1 MDISIIIVSY
11 NTCAL
16 LRDCLLSVLEKTRG
30 VAYEILVVDNASHD
44 ESCAMV
50 EKEFPEAR
58 LIRNRENLGFSKANN
73 LAIKESR
80 GNYVLLL
87 NSDTVLENNAVEIL
101 FEFMQAHPRAGAC
114 GPLLL
119 NADKTVQRSIDTN
132 PTVISMMLRLNRNR
146 AWRFFSDKYHPHV
159 FGYSKRCQ
167 IPDGWLT
174 GAVLMIRKAVFP
186 EVGLLDEAYFFMM
199 EDCDWGLA
207 VSRSSWETWFVPE
220 AVVTHLLGSSG
231 KSHSEEQK
239 IFGEVQCLR
248 QHRYYVRKN
257 FGPVCCGLYRSVVCC
272 RYATKL
278 IRKVIAV
285 ALSSPG
291 KRPRAIYKRKLAAQL
306 LCASMEIGNESAPK
320 DRFFPAS

>member
-16 LRDCLLSVLEKTRG
+16 LRECLIRVREKTQG
-30 VAYEILVVDNASHD
+30 VAYEILVVDNASLD

-50 EKEFPEAR
+50 EKEFPEVR
-58 LIRNRENLGFSKANN
+58 LMRNRENLGFSKANN
-73 LAIKESR
+73 QAINESR
-80 GNYVLLL
+80 GEFVLLL

-101 FEFMQAHPRAGAC
+101 FEFMQAHPRVGVC

-119 NADKTVQRSIDTN
+119 NADKTVQRSIDTH

-146 AWRFFSDKYHPHV
+146 SWRFFSDKYHPRA
-159 FGYSKRCQ
+159 FGYSKRCR
-167 IPDGWLT
+167 ITDGWLT
-174 GAVLMIRKAVFP
+174 GAVLMIRRAVFLD
-186 EVGLLDEAYFFMM
+186 VGHLDENYFFMM

-207 VSRSSWETWFVPE
+207 VSRSRWETWFVPE

-231 KSHSEEQK
+231 KSYSEEQK

-248 QHRYYVRKN
+248 QHRYYVRKYY
-257 FGPVCCGLYRSVVCC
+257 GGGLCRIYRLVVGL
-272 RYATKL
+272 RYAMTI

-285 ALSSPG
+285 AFSSPG
-291 KRPRAIYKRKLAAQL
+291 KRPRAIYKCRLARRL
-306 LCASMEIGNESAPK
+306 LRAAWETGNEKEP
-320 DRFFPAS
+320 